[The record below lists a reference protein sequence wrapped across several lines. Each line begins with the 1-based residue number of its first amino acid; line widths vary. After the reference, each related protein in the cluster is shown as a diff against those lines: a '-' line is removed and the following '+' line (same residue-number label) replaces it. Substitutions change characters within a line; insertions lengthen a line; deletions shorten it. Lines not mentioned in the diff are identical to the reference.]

1 MSNFLNSNVIGSNS
15 NSLNNSKKMSSKKIT
30 TQEVANRLIELCR
43 KGQVLEAQQELFAA
57 DVISHEPA
65 HSPTP
70 AAIGKEAVLAKGKHF
85 ASMIEVRHSGSFA
98 DPIVAGN
105 YFSFV
110 CKLDA
115 TLTGMGRVVWDE
127 ICVFGV
133 KEGKIISEQFFY

>member
-1 MSNFLNSNVIGSNS
+1 M
-15 NSLNNSKKMSSKKIT
+15 IT
-30 TQEVANRLIELCR
+30 TTMTTQDVANRLVELCR
-43 KGQVLEAQQELFAA
+43 KGQVLEAQQELFAE
-57 DVISHEPA
+57 DVTSHEPA

-70 AAIGKEAVLAKGKHF
+70 PAIGKDAVLAKGRHF
-85 ASMIEVRHSGSFA
+85 ASLIEERRSGAFE

-115 TLTGMGRVVWDE
+115 TLKGIGNVVWDE

-133 KEGKIISEQFFY
+133 KDGKIVSEQFFY

>member
-1 MSNFLNSNVIGSNS
+1 MDT
-15 NSLNNSKKMSSKKIT
+15 KKMT
-30 TQEVANRLIELCR
+30 TQEVANRLVGLCR
-43 KGQVLEAQQELFAA
+43 KGQVLEAQQELFAD
-57 DVISHEPA
+57 DVTSHEPR
-65 HSPTP
+65 HSSTP

-85 ASMIEVRHSGSFA
+85 ASLIEERHSGSFE

-115 TLTGMGRVVWDE
+115 NLKEIGRIVWDE

-133 KEGKIISEQFFY
+133 KDGKIISEQFFY

>member
-1 MSNFLNSNVIGSNS
+1 MTTTA
-15 NSLNNSKKMSSKKIT
+15 KTMT
-30 TQEVANRLIELCR
+30 TQEVATKLVSMCR
-43 KGQVLEAQQELFAA
+43 KGQILEAQQELFS
-57 DVISHEPA
+57 DNVTSYEPA
-65 HSPTP
+65 HSPIP
-70 AAIGKEAVLAKGKHF
+70 PAIGKEAVLTKGKNF

>member
-1 MSNFLNSNVIGSNS
+1 MTTIQNT
-15 NSLNNSKKMSSKKIT
+15 MT

-43 KGQVLEAQQELFAA
+43 NGKVLEAQQELFAD
-57 DVISHEPA
+57 DVTSHEAA

-70 AAIGKEAVLAKGKHF
+70 PAIGKEAALAKGKHF
-85 ASMIEVRHSGSFA
+85 ASLIEEHFSGSFG
-98 DPIVAGN
+98 DPIVGRD

-115 TLTGMGRVVWDE
+115 TLKGMGRMNWDE

-133 KEGKIISEQFFY
+133 KDGKIISEQFFY

>member
-1 MSNFLNSNVIGSNS
+1 MSA
-15 NSLNNSKKMSSKKIT
+15 KTMT

-43 KGQVLEAQQELFAA
+43 KGQILESQQELFAD
-57 DVISHEPA
+57 DVTSLEPV
-65 HSPTP
+65 HTP
-70 AAIGKEAVLAKGKHF
+70 NHITIGKEAVMAKGRQF
-85 ASMIEVRHSGSFA
+85 ASMIEERHSGSFE

-115 TLTGMGRVVWDE
+115 TLKDQGRINWDE

-133 KEGKIISEQFFY
+133 KDGKVVSEQFFY

>member
-1 MSNFLNSNVIGSNS
+1 MSA
-15 NSLNNSKKMSSKKIT
+15 KTMT

-43 KGQVLEAQQELFAA
+43 KGQILESQQELFA
-57 DVISHEPA
+57 DNVTSHEPV
-65 HSPTP
+65 HTP
-70 AAIGKEAVLAKGKHF
+70 NHTTIGKEAVMAKGRQF
-85 ASMIEVRHSGSFA
+85 VSMIEERHSGSFE

-115 TLTGMGRVVWDE
+115 TLKDRGRINWDE

-133 KEGKIISEQFFY
+133 KDGKVVSEQFFY